1 MTIEIKAL
9 SKHYK
14 NQVVVD
20 QLTLS
25 IEKGELFA
33 LLGQNAAGKTT
44 TIKMLCGLLT
54 PTSGDAILEGESIV
68 FSQTAVKKIINISP
82 QETAVAP
89 NLTVQ
94 ENLLLMGQIY
104 GDSKQIAQ
112 QHAVAQMD
120 LFGLTSVKEKRAKVL
135 SGGYLRRLSV
145 AMAMMSKPQILFLDE
160 PTGGVDPITR
170 RQFWEMIYDASQK
183 GITVFVTT
191 HYMDEAEYCDRV
203 SIMVDGRIE
212 AMSSPKELKREF
224 NAENIDEVFRLL
236 AKKSTRK
243 EI

>member
-1 MTIEIKAL
+1 MMTIEIKAL

-160 PTGGVDPITR
+160 PTLGMDVRAR
-170 RQFWEMIYDASQK
+170 RDLWRILLQIK
-183 GITVFVTT
+183 GDVTIVVTT
-191 HYMDEAEYCDRV
+191 HYLEEIEMLADRV
-203 SIMVDGRIE
+203 GIMNQGRLC
-212 AMSSPKELKREF
+212 ALGTVQQL
-224 NAENIDEVFRLL
+224 IDETGKPTLTEVFLEL
-236 AKKSTRK
+236 TK
-243 EI
+243 EV

>member
-68 FSQTAVKKIINISP
+68 FSHTAVKKIINISP

-94 ENLLLMGQIY
+94 ENLLLMGRIY

-160 PTGGVDPITR
+160 PTLGMDVRAR
-170 RQFWEMIYDASQK
+170 RDLWRILLQIK
-183 GITVFVTT
+183 GDVTIVVTT
-191 HYMDEAEYCDRV
+191 HYLEEIEMLADRV
-203 SIMVDGRIE
+203 GIMNQGRLC
-212 AMSSPKELKREF
+212 ALGTVQQL
-224 NAENIDEVFRLL
+224 IDETGKQTLTEVFLEL
-236 AKKSTRK
+236 TK
-243 EI
+243 EV

>member
-1 MTIEIKAL
+1 MMTIEIKAL

-160 PTGGVDPITR
+160 PTLGMDVRAR
-170 RQFWEMIYDASQK
+170 RDLWRILLQIK
-183 GITVFVTT
+183 GDVTIVVTT
-191 HYMDEAEYCDRV
+191 HYLEEIEILADRV
-203 SIMVDGRIE
+203 GIMNQGKLCALGTV
-212 AMSSPKELKREF
+212 KQL
-224 NAENIDEVFRLL
+224 IDETGKPTLTEVFLEL
-236 AKKSTRK
+236 TK
-243 EI
+243 EVLH

>member
-160 PTGGVDPITR
+160 PTLGMDVRAR
-170 RQFWEMIYDASQK
+170 RDLWRILLQIK
-183 GITVFVTT
+183 GDVTIVVTT
-191 HYMDEAEYCDRV
+191 HYLEEIEMLANRV
-203 SIMVDGRIE
+203 GIMNQGKLCALGTVQQ
-212 AMSSPKELKREF
+212 L
-224 NAENIDEVFRLL
+224 IDETGKPTLTEVFLEL
-236 AKKSTRK
+236 TK
-243 EI
+243 EVLH

>member
-89 NLTVQ
+89 NLTVH
-94 ENLLLMGQIY
+94 ENLLLMGRIY
-104 GDSKQIAQ
+104 GDSKQIVQ

-160 PTGGVDPITR
+160 PTLGMDVRAR
-170 RQFWEMIYDASQK
+170 RDLWRILLQIK
-183 GITVFVTT
+183 GDVTIVVTT
-191 HYMDEAEYCDRV
+191 HYLEEIEMLADRV
-203 SIMVDGRIE
+203 GIMNQGRLC
-212 AMSSPKELKREF
+212 ALGTVQQL
-224 NAENIDEVFRLL
+224 IDETGKQTLTEVFLEL
-236 AKKSTRK
+236 TK
-243 EI
+243 EV

>member
-1 MTIEIKAL
+1 MMTIEIKAL

-112 QHAVAQMD
+112 QHAVSQMD

-160 PTGGVDPITR
+160 PTLGMDVRAR
-170 RQFWEMIYDASQK
+170 RDLWRILLQIK
-183 GITVFVTT
+183 GDVTIVVTT
-191 HYMDEAEYCDRV
+191 HYLEEIEILADRV
-203 SIMVDGRIE
+203 GIMNQGKLCALGTVQQ
-212 AMSSPKELKREF
+212 L
-224 NAENIDEVFRLL
+224 IDETGKPTLTEVFLEL
-236 AKKSTRK
+236 TK
-243 EI
+243 EV

>member
-1 MTIEIKAL
+1 MMTIEIKAL

-160 PTGGVDPITR
+160 PTLGMDVRAR
-170 RQFWEMIYDASQK
+170 RDLWRILLQIK
-183 GITVFVTT
+183 GDVTIVVTT
-191 HYMDEAEYCDRV
+191 HYLEEIEMLANRV
-203 SIMVDGRIE
+203 GIMNQGKLCALGTVQQ
-212 AMSSPKELKREF
+212 L
-224 NAENIDEVFRLL
+224 IDETGKPTLTEVFLEL
-236 AKKSTRK
+236 TK
-243 EI
+243 EVLH

>member
-1 MTIEIKAL
+1 MMTIEIKAL

-160 PTGGVDPITR
+160 PTLGMDVRAR
-170 RQFWEMIYDASQK
+170 RDLWRILLQIK
-183 GITVFVTT
+183 GDVTIVVTT
-191 HYMDEAEYCDRV
+191 HYLEEIEILADRV
-203 SIMVDGRIE
+203 GIMNQGKLCALGTVQQ
-212 AMSSPKELKREF
+212 L
-224 NAENIDEVFRLL
+224 IDETGKPTLTEVFLEL
-236 AKKSTRK
+236 TK
-243 EI
+243 EVLH

>member
-1 MTIEIKAL
+1 
-9 SKHYK
+9 
-14 NQVVVD
+14 
-20 QLTLS
+20 
-25 IEKGELFA
+25 
-33 LLGQNAAGKTT
+33 
-44 TIKMLCGLLT
+44 MLCGLLT

-94 ENLLLMGQIY
+94 ENLLLMGRIY

-145 AMAMMSKPQILFLDE
+145 AMAMMSKPQILILDE
-160 PTGGVDPITR
+160 PTLGMDVRAR
-170 RQFWEMIYDASQK
+170 RDLWRILLQIK
-183 GITVFVTT
+183 GDVTIVVTT
-191 HYMDEAEYCDRV
+191 HYLEEIEMLADRV
-203 SIMVDGRIE
+203 GIMNQGRLC
-212 AMSSPKELKREF
+212 ALGTVQQL
-224 NAENIDEVFRLL
+224 IDETGKPTLTEVFIEL
-236 AKKSTRK
+236 TK
-243 EI
+243 EV